1 MARQNLT
8 QSLKPSKAAGAT
20 LRAVTTASSNPPVG
34 LRERKKQR
42 TRQAIVEAATRLFAE
57 RGYADTTLAEVADE
71 AEVALST
78 IFNYF
83 PGKPDIVFAMTDAL
97 IESARARVV
106 ERPEGETA
114 TDAVLTWVS
123 DVLPDL
129 ERPYRDVIRRSPEI
143 IASDPDLLAA
153 ERLRAALLEDEL
165 ALGFARDL
173 GESPPGVRSRM
184 LAAIAYG
191 GMVDVWND
199 WIAMHRGDPDL
210 DFVQLNQRKADY
222 LKMALDAGLQAV
234 ELLPDPRS

>member
-1 MARQNLT
+1 M
-8 QSLKPSKAAGAT
+8 
-20 LRAVTTASSNPPVG
+20 TTASSHPSVG

-57 RGYADTTLAEVADE
+57 RGYGDTTLAEVADE

-83 PGKPDIVFAMTDAL
+83 PGKPDIVFAMTDTV

-114 TDAVLTWVS
+114 TEAVLAWVS
-123 DVLPDL
+123 EVLPEL
-129 ERPYRDVIRRSPEI
+129 ERPYTEVIRRSPEI
-143 IASDPDLLAA
+143 IASDPELLAA

-191 GMVDVWND
+191 GMVDVWKD
-199 WIAMHRGDPDL
+199 WIAMHRGDADL
-210 DFVQLNQRKADY
+210 DFVELNELKAEY
-222 LKMALDAGLQAV
+222 LEKALAAGLQAV
-234 ELLPDPRS
+234 EMLPSPH

>member
-1 MARQNLT
+1 
-8 QSLKPSKAAGAT
+8 
-20 LRAVTTASSNPPVG
+20 VASTGINPPVG

-57 RGYADTTLAEVADE
+57 NGYAETTLAEVAEE

-83 PGKPDIVFAMTDAL
+83 PGKPDIVFALLDSL
-97 IESARARVV
+97 IDSAQARVV

-114 TDAVLTWVS
+114 SHAVLAWVR

-129 ERPYRDVIRRSPEI
+129 EKPYSESIRRSTEI
-143 IASDPDLLAA
+143 IESDADLVAA
-153 ERLRAALLEDEL
+153 ERLRGALLEDEL

-173 GESPPGVRSRM
+173 GEDPPGVRSRM
-184 LAAIAYG
+184 MAAIALG

-199 WIAMHRGDPDL
+199 WIAMHRGDVDL
-210 DFVQLNQRKADY
+210 DFVELNELKAEY
-222 LKMALDAGLQAV
+222 LEKALAAGLRAV
-234 ELLPDPRS
+234 EMLPDPHR

>member
-1 MARQNLT
+1 
-8 QSLKPSKAAGAT
+8 
-20 LRAVTTASSNPPVG
+20 VASIGTNPPVG

-57 RGYADTTLAEVADE
+57 HGYADTTLAEVAEE

-83 PGKPDIVFAMTDAL
+83 PGKPDIVFALLDSL
-97 IESARARVV
+97 IESAQARVV

-114 TDAVLTWVS
+114 SHAVLAWVR

-129 ERPYRDVIRRSPEI
+129 EKPYSEAIRRSTEI
-143 IASDPDLLAA
+143 IASDPDLVAA
-153 ERLRAALLEDEL
+153 ERLRGALLEDEL

-173 GESPPGVRSRM
+173 GEDPPGVRSRM
-184 LAAIAYG
+184 MAAIALG

-199 WIAMHRGDPDL
+199 WIAMHGGDADL
-210 DFVQLNQRKADY
+210 DFVELNELKAEY
-222 LKMALDAGLQAV
+222 LEKALAAGLRAV
-234 ELLPDPRS
+234 EMLPDPHH

>member
-1 MARQNLT
+1 MASIGT
-8 QSLKPSKAAGAT
+8 
-20 LRAVTTASSNPPVG
+20 NPPVG

-57 RGYADTTLAEVADE
+57 HGYADTTLAEVAEE

-83 PGKPDIVFAMTDAL
+83 PGKPDIVFALLDSL
-97 IESARARVV
+97 IESAQARVV

-114 TDAVLTWVS
+114 SHAVLAWVR

-129 ERPYRDVIRRSPEI
+129 EKPYTETIRRSDEI
-143 IASDPDLLAA
+143 IRSDPDLVAA
-153 ERLRAALLEDEL
+153 ERLRGALLEDEL

-173 GESPPGVRSRM
+173 GEDPPGVRSRM
-184 LAAIAYG
+184 MAAIALG

-199 WIAMHRGDPDL
+199 WIAMHGGDADL
-210 DFVQLNQRKADY
+210 DFVELNELKAEY
-222 LKMALDAGLQAV
+222 LEKALAAGLRAV
-234 ELLPDPRS
+234 EMLPDPHH

>member
-1 MARQNLT
+1 MAT
-8 QSLKPSKAAGAT
+8 
-20 LRAVTTASSNPPVG
+20 SSTNPPVG

-57 RGYADTTLAEVADE
+57 NGYAETTLAEVAEE

-83 PGKPDIVFAMTDAL
+83 PGKPDIVFAVLDVL
-97 IESARARVV
+97 IASARARIV
-106 ERPEGETA
+106 ERPETETA
-114 TDAVLTWVS
+114 SHAVLGWVR

-129 ERPYRDVIRRSPEI
+129 EKPYTETIRRSDEI
-143 IASDPDLLAA
+143 IRSDPDLVAA
-153 ERLRAALLEDEL
+153 ERLRGALLEDEI

-173 GESPPGVRSRM
+173 GEEPPGVRSRM
-184 LAAIAYG
+184 MAAIALG

-210 DFVQLNQRKADY
+210 DFVELNELKAEY
-222 LKMALDAGLQAV
+222 LEKALVAGLRAV
-234 ELLPDPRS
+234 EMLPDPHH

>member
-1 MARQNLT
+1 M
-8 QSLKPSKAAGAT
+8 
-20 LRAVTTASSNPPVG
+20 TTASSNPSVG

-57 RGYADTTLAEVADE
+57 RGYGETTLAEVADE

-83 PGKPDIVFAMTDAL
+83 PGKPDIVFAMTDTV

-114 TDAVLTWVS
+114 TDAVLAWVS
-123 DVLPDL
+123 QVLPEL
-129 ERPYRDVIRRSPEI
+129 ERPYTEVIRRSPGI
-143 IASDPDLLAA
+143 IASDPELLAA

-173 GESPPGVRSRM
+173 GEDPPGVRSRM

-191 GMVDVWND
+191 GMVDVWKD
-199 WIAMHRGDPDL
+199 WIAMHRGDADL
-210 DFVQLNQRKADY
+210 DFVELNELKAEF
-222 LKMALDAGLQAV
+222 LEKALVAGLKAV
-234 ELLPDPRS
+234 KKLPSRH

>member
-1 MARQNLT
+1 V
-8 QSLKPSKAAGAT
+8 S
-20 LRAVTTASSNPPVG
+20 TASSNPSVG

-57 RGYADTTLAEVADE
+57 RGYGDTTLAEVADE

-83 PGKPDIVFAMTDAL
+83 PGKPDIVFAMTDTV

-106 ERPEGETA
+106 ERPQGETA
-114 TDAVLTWVS
+114 TEAVLAWVS
-123 DVLPDL
+123 EVLPEL
-129 ERPYRDVIRRSPEI
+129 ERPYTEVIRRSPEI
-143 IASDPDLLAA
+143 IASDPELLAA

-173 GESPPGVRSRM
+173 GENPPGVRSRM

-191 GMVDVWND
+191 GMVDVWKD
-199 WIAMHRGDPDL
+199 WIAMHRGDANL
-210 DFVQLNQRKADY
+210 DFVELNELKADY
-222 LKMALDAGLQAV
+222 LRRALEAGLHAV
-234 ELLPDPRS
+234 EMLPDPRH

>member
-1 MARQNLT
+1 
-8 QSLKPSKAAGAT
+8 
-20 LRAVTTASSNPPVG
+20 VTTASSHPSVG

-57 RGYADTTLAEVADE
+57 RGYGDTTVAEVADE

-83 PGKPDIVFAMTDAL
+83 PGKPDIVFAMTDTV

-114 TDAVLTWVS
+114 TEAVLAWVS
-123 DVLPDL
+123 EVLPEL
-129 ERPYRDVIRRSPEI
+129 ERPYTEVIRRSPEI
-143 IASDPDLLAA
+143 IASDPELLAA

-191 GMVDVWND
+191 GMVDVWKD
-199 WIAMHRGDPDL
+199 WIAMHRGDADL
-210 DFVQLNQRKADY
+210 DFVELNELKADY
-222 LKMALDAGLQAV
+222 LRRALEAGLQAV
-234 ELLPDPRS
+234 EMLPSPRN